1 MLKLLCLL
9 TTIYLLIPVKAIYN
23 ESCGCNLWMCD
34 QYEYNTTEYE
44 TCATG
49 DGCIYC
55 QLCSESQSD
64 CSCDTQSICNN
75 SDTSTTTQ
83 PKQLSSASWWTIS
96 IMCMLIL
103 SVAFIGVISLQYYR
117 ITHHDHEFRLMTIQ
131 RRVKAAGDLVE
142 KAKELQNWLDI
153 KDRKWHFR
161 SYPQCFIGRAAVKC
175 MVDLKF
181 VQDEKE
187 AISFGNKLIEF
198 NIIEHVEKEHLFR
211 NEHLFYRFVDGFDDR
226 EEDDMKKIWTSCLD
240 GTHGIHIKYDD
251 ETDVTSKPQS
261 EKIKADEQV

>member
-1 MLKLLCLL
+1 MPKPLCPFAV
-9 TTIYLLIPVKAIYN
+9 IYLLISVKAIYN
-23 ESCGCNLWMCD
+23 ESCGCKLWMCN

-55 QLCSESQSD
+55 QLCSESQPD

-75 SDTSTTTQ
+75 PDLSTIQ
-83 PKQLSSASWWTIS
+83 SKQLSSASWWTIS
-96 IMCMLIL
+96 IICMLIM

-117 ITHHDHEFRLMTIQ
+117 ITHHDHEFRRMTIQ
-131 RRVKAAGDLVE
+131 RRIKAAEGLIE

-161 SYPQCFIGRAAVKC
+161 SYPQCFIGSAAVKC

-181 VQDEKE
+181 VQDDKE

-198 NIIEHVEKEHLFR
+198 NIIEHVEKEHVFR
-211 NEHLFYRFVDGFDDR
+211 NEYLFYRFVEGFDDR
-226 EEDDMKKIWTSCLD
+226 EEDDMKKIWTSCCD
-240 GTHGIHIKYDD
+240 GIHIEYED